1 MANTK
6 IPAELSSTP
15 GIIDNSNAT
24 AITIDSSENVGI
36 GTVPESW
43 NSAFR
48 ALDIGVNGALIS
60 QTASG
65 GDELHLISNGYYDG
79 AWKYKESNSANQII
93 LNNGAITFEKAAS
106 GTANAALT
114 WEETMRIDSS
124 GNLLVGTTDVDL
136 GYTDGDSG
144 VVLTPDGFIQAARNS
159 AYSILYLNKLNNDG
173 PLIDFHKDGS
183 TVGSICVQSST
194 LQIGTG
200 NTQFAFSDADDAFF
214 VKNAAG
220 TPRDNSHDLG
230 KSNARFKDLYLSGGV
245 VFDAVAGNAT
255 SNTLDDYEEGSWSP
269 TIATGTAGISAALYT
284 KVGRLVMCQFIIDT
298 FSDRVSGNAVVVG
311 NLPFAAEATN
321 RPVTIGCL
329 GSFTSSSF
337 GSVTGGYLDSTTT
350 LRLYNTSTG
359 AFRFL
364 KHSDL
369 TSASTNYYVAFTY
382 TAA

>member
-173 PLIDFHKDGS
+173 PLIDFHKDGT
-183 TVGSICVQSST
+183 TVGSIGVDNNNNLT
-194 LQIGTG
+194 IGGSVASHAGFEFGTNIVLPLSG
-200 NTQFAFSDADDAFF
+200 GTQQDAA
-214 VKNAAG
+214 V
-220 TPRDNSHDLG
+220 DLG
-230 KSNARFKDLYLSGGV
+230 YTSSRFKNLYLSGGV
-245 VFDAVAGNAT
+245 HLGGTGSANK
-255 SNTLDDYEEGSWSP
+255 LDDYEEGTWTP
-269 TIATGTAGISAALYT
+269 IVKLGTTTVTSANSGFYT
-284 KVGRLVMCQFIIDT
+284 KIGRIIT
-298 FSDRVSGNAVVVG
+298 LQVQCSFSNLNSGTG
-311 NLPFAAEATN
+311 NLTIEGIPFNSADVN
-321 RPVTIGCL
+321 HRNH
-329 GSFTSSSF
+329 GSVGYYNVESSF
-337 GSVTGGYLDSTTT
+337 GENGVQARIS
-350 LRLYNTSTG
+350 RNTSYIDFMRSHEISPAQHG
-359 AFRFL
+359 
-364 KHSDL
+364 HV
-369 TSASTNYYVAFTY
+369 ASNSELYITITY
-382 TAA
+382 KNE